1 MRDVVNVVKF
11 IGVLA
16 VAAISD
22 HRGTGAIHV
31 LVTLQCPG
39 TKEDG
44 ASNPYIKL
52 WVPGHRYPI
61 NGTKNRRNLNMC
73 KAALACLLVLIPCS
87 LCAQERKGDWQALY
101 GLHSG
106 EKIELIETGMK
117 KHVGIFS
124 AVSEEAIEM
133 REGSNDIAIRKE
145 SVVRVTV
152 LDKSHRLRN
161 SLLFGGVGAGAGA
174 GIGAAASRCSNSNNT
189 FNFCGLGRSVAVG
202 IGAVAGLLGGAGV
215 GAAIPSHPTIYRAEA
230 AKSTSN
236 ALPDGSNQESMR
248 Q

>member
-16 VAAISD
+16 VAVGLAT
-22 HRGTGAIHV
+22 TG
-31 LVTLQCPG
+31 G
-39 TKEDG
+39 
-44 ASNPYIKL
+44 
-52 WVPGHRYPI
+52 R
-61 NGTKNRRNLNMC
+61 
-73 KAALACLLVLIPCS
+73 
-87 LCAQERKGDWQALY
+87 AQERKGDWKALY

-117 KHVGIFS
+117 KHVGTFS
-124 AVSEEAIEM
+124 SVSEEAIEM
-133 REGSNDIAIRKE
+133 HEGSNDIGIRKE

-174 GIGAAASRCSNSNNT
+174 GIGAAASRCSSSNNT
-189 FNFCGLGRSVAVG
+189 FNFCGLGRGVAVG

-230 AKSTSN
+230 AKSNNASN
-236 ALPDGSNQESMR
+236 ALPDGSSRSQ
-248 Q
+248 